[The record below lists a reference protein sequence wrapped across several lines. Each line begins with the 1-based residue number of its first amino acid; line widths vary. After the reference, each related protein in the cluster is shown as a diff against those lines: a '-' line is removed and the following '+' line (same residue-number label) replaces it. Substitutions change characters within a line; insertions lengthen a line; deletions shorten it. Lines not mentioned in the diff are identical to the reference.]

1 MEQENEAART
11 GLVRSWPEAGVALFL
26 MACGLIVVTDSVR
39 VGIGWADDGPRAG
52 YFPFY
57 IGLILLL
64 ASAWNL
70 YQVLRR
76 WKTTAALFSSWT
88 ELRDMVS
95 MLVPMTIFVVAVAF
109 LGLYLPSALLIGYFM
124 RRHGDFGWFTTLLI
138 SAGVPIVAF
147 LTFERWF
154 LVPLAKGP
162 VEAWLGL

>member
-11 GLVRSWPEAGVALFL
+11 GLARGWPEAGVALLL
-26 MACGLIVVTDSVR
+26 MIGGIIVVTDSIR
-39 VGIGWADDGPRAG
+39 VGIDWAEDGPRAG
-52 YFPFY
+52 YFPFF

-70 YQVLRR
+70 FQAIRHR
-76 WKTTAALFSSWT
+76 KTDAALFASWT

-109 LGLYLPSALLIGYFM
+109 LGLYLPSALLIGFFM
-124 RRHGDFGWFTTLLI
+124 RRHGNFGWFTTVVI
-138 SAGVPIVAF
+138 SVGVPVASF
-147 LTFERWF
+147 LVFERWF

-162 VEAWLGL
+162 IEAWLGL